1 MAYILDDEAKDLLSD
16 VKDFCLKEVREQV
29 LEADRTGEWPAELYK
44 KAQELQLSI
53 LDVPEEFGGLGL
65 PKMTQ
70 AAIFEQ
76 LAWTDAGF
84 AVTLNGNGL
93 ALKPVL
99 IAGNESQKKK
109 CSEIILNGGW
119 GAFALTEPSA
129 GCDAGAGKTTA
140 QRVGDEYVLNGSKC
154 FITNAQIAD
163 FFVITALTDKEK
175 GSKGMSA
182 FLVYKDTPGLSVGR
196 HEDKMGIRASVTS
209 DVILEDVHIPAEN
222 LLGKEGMGF
231 VYAME
236 TLDLARIWCAVMG
249 VGVAQRCIDEAVSY
263 GRERIQFGKSIL
275 KNQAMQFKIADME
288 MRCESA
294 RQLCAL
300 AIRLSDLGLPCSK
313 EAAEAKCMA
322 GDAAMANAVEAVQV
336 LGGYGYSR
344 EFPVE
349 KLMRDAKIFQIF
361 EGTNEIQRMV
371 IGRAVIGK
379 V

>member
-1 MAYILDDEAKDLLSD
+1 MAYILDDEALDLLRD

-29 LEADRTGEWPAELYK
+29 LEADRTGEWPAELYA

-53 LDVPEEFGGLGL
+53 LDVPEEYGGLGL

-70 AAIFEQ
+70 AAILEQ

-99 IAGNESQKKK
+99 IAGNEDQKKK

-140 QRVGDEYVLNGSKC
+140 ERIGDEYVLNGSKC
-154 FITNAQIAD
+154 FITNAQNAD
-163 FFVITALTDKEK
+163 FFVITALTDKTK

-182 FLVYKDTPGLSVGR
+182 FLVYRDTPGLSVGR

-209 DVILEDVHIPAEN
+209 DVILEDVHVPAEN
-222 LLGKEGMGF
+222 LLGQEGMGF

-249 VGVAQRCIDEAVSY
+249 VGVAQRCIDEAVAY

-275 KNQAMQFKIADME
+275 KNQAMQFKLADME

-294 RQLCAL
+294 RQLCAH
-300 AIRLSDLGLPCSK
+300 AIRLSELGLPCSK

-336 LGGYGYSR
+336 FGGYGYSR

-379 V
+379 I